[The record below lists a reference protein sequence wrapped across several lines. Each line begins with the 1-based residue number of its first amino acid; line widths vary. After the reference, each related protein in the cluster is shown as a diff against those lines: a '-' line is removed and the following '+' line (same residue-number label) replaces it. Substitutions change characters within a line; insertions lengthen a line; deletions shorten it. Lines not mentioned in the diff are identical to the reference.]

1 MTYFEAQRERAA
13 ALQILINDVK
23 GALDPRSEWYE
34 TDPRD
39 REASKADLVFL
50 TSQMDALIDSVRTSV
65 TIASIN

>member
-1 MTYFEAQRERAA
+1 MTYLEAQRERAA
-13 ALQILINDVK
+13 ALQILIDDVK
-23 GALDPRSEWYE
+23 GGLDPRSEWYE

-39 REASKADLVFL
+39 REAASLDLVFL